1 MSTRH
6 QFLAFD
12 FGAESGR
19 SILAQLENG
28 KLSLRQT
35 HRFANPNGAMN
46 GTLQWDLLGQWEQI
60 KVGLRETAKV
70 LEGPLSGIGVD
81 TWGVDY
87 GLLGADGTV
96 LGNPVC
102 YRDPRTD
109 KMMDHAFGIVPKREL
124 YEQTG
129 LQFMPFNTLFQLLA
143 QVTQSSSTLAGAQ
156 TMLFMPD
163 LFNYLLT
170 GVARAEFSIAS
181 TSQMIDPRTGQWE
194 MRLLKKIGI
203 PTHILPPIIP
213 SGTVLG
219 RVLDSLV
226 KECGLGAGFDGANVI
241 ATTGHDTASAV
252 AAVPAEGGSWAY
264 LSSGTWSLMGVELS
278 QPLINDK
285 SFAYNYTNEGG
296 IGGTT
301 RFLKNIM
308 GLWLVQEC
316 RREFERQGRTYDYAT
331 LTKMAAESKPFVSLV
346 SATDNRFLT
355 PGEMPKKIAEFC
367 KSTGQPVPADDGA
380 FIRCCLDS
388 LALEYRKTIDG
399 LEDILSKKLD
409 VLHIVGGGTQNELL
423 NQLTADATRK
433 TVITGPVE
441 ATAIGNVIVQAM
453 AVGAIKS
460 LDEARRIVKASSE
473 MKTYTPNA
481 DVEAA
486 YTRYAALSK

>member
-1 MSTRH
+1 MNTRY

-19 SILAQLENG
+19 SILSTLEAG

-35 HRFANPNGAMN
+35 HRFPNPNGAMN

-60 KVGLRETAKV
+60 KTGLRETAKG
-70 LEGPLSGIGVD
+70 LDGKLAGIGVD

-87 GLLGADGTV
+87 GLLGADGQI

-102 YRDPRTD
+102 YRDPRTE
-109 KMMDHAFGIVPKREL
+109 KMMDHAFGIVHKRDL
-124 YEQTG
+124 YEKTG

-143 QVTQSSSTLAGAQ
+143 QSTANSSTLAGAK

-170 GVARAEFSIAS
+170 GIARAEFSIAS

-194 MRLLKKIGI
+194 LDLLRKLGL
-203 PTHILPPIIP
+203 PTHVLPPIIP

-219 RVLDSLV
+219 PVLDSVV
-226 KECGLGAGFDGANVI
+226 KECGLAGNVI

-252 AAVPAEGGSWAY
+252 AAVPAEGGNWAY
-264 LSSGTWSLMGVELS
+264 LSSGTWSLMGVELDR
-278 QPLINDK
+278 PLINDK

-296 IGGTT
+296 INGTT

-316 RREFERQGRTYDYAT
+316 RRDFEKQGRTYDYAT

-355 PGEMPKKIAEFC
+355 PGGMPGKIAEFC
-367 KSTGQPVPADDGA
+367 KSTNQPVPADDGA
-380 FIRCCLDS
+380 FVRCCLDS

-399 LEDILSKKLD
+399 LEDVLGKKLD

-460 LDEARRIVKASSE
+460 LGEARKIVRASSE
-473 MKTYTPNA
+473 MKRYEPRA
-481 DVEAA
+481 EVGAA
-486 YTRYAALSK
+486 YQRYLALPS

>member
-1 MSTRH
+1 MMRH

-28 KLSLRQT
+28 KLSLKQT
-35 HRFANPNGAMN
+35 HRFANPNGFMN

-60 KVGLRETAKV
+60 KLGLRETAKG
-70 LEGPLSGIGVD
+70 LDGTLAGIGVD

-87 GLLGADGTV
+87 GLLGADGAI

-102 YRDPRTD
+102 YRDTRTE

-124 YEQTG
+124 YQQTG

-143 QVTQSSSTLAGAQ
+143 QTTSHSSTLASAHSL
-156 TMLFMPD
+156 LFMPD

-170 GVARAEFSIAS
+170 GIARAEFSIAS
-181 TSQMIDPRTGQWE
+181 TSQMLNPNTGLWALG
-194 MRLLKKIGI
+194 LLKKLGI
-203 PTHILPPIIP
+203 PGQILPPIIA

-219 RVLDSLV
+219 PLKADVA
-226 KECGLGAGFDGANVI
+226 KECGMSVADVI

-264 LSSGTWSLMGVELS
+264 LSSGTWSLMGVELDK
-278 QPLINDK
+278 PLINDK
-285 SFAYNYTNEGG
+285 SFSYNYTNEGG
-296 IGGTT
+296 INGTT

-316 RREFERQGRTYDYAT
+316 RREFERQGRSYDYAT
-331 LTKMAAESKPFVSLV
+331 LTKMAADSKPFVSLV

-355 PGEMPKKIAEFC
+355 PGQMPQKIAEFC
-367 KSTGQPVPADDGA
+367 RSTGQPEPKDDGA
-380 FIRCCLDS
+380 HIRCCLDS

-399 LEDILSKKLD
+399 LEDILGQCID

-441 ATAIGNVIVQAM
+441 ATAIGNIIVQAM

-460 LDEARRIVKASSE
+460 IDEARQIVKASSE
-473 MKTYTPNA
+473 MKTYVPKA

-486 YTRYAALSK
+486 YARYRALGS

>member
-1 MSTRH
+1 MTSRH

-19 SILAQLENG
+19 SILATLDAG
-28 KLSLRQT
+28 KLSLNQT
-35 HRFANPNGAMN
+35 HRFANPNGSMN

-60 KVGLRETAKV
+60 KAGLRETAKV
-70 LEGPLSGIGVD
+70 LDGKLDGPLSGIAVD

-87 GLLGADGTV
+87 GLLGADGAI

-102 YRDPRTD
+102 YRDTRTD
-109 KMMDHAFGIVPKREL
+109 GMMDHAFSIVPKREL

-143 QVTQSSSTLAGAQ
+143 QVKRGSSTLASAS
-156 TMLFMPD
+156 TLLFVPD

-194 MRLLKKIGI
+194 IDLLKKLGI
-203 PTHILPPIIP
+203 PTQILPPIIA
-213 SGTVLG
+213 SGTMLG
-219 RVLDSLV
+219 PLLDSVV
-226 KECGLGAGFDGANVI
+226 KDCGISGDVI

-252 AAVPAEGGSWAY
+252 AAVPAEGGNWAY
-264 LSSGTWSLMGVELS
+264 LSSGTWSLMGVELER
-278 QPLINDK
+278 PLINDK

-296 IGGTT
+296 INGTT

-316 RREFERQGRTYDYAT
+316 RREFEKQGRSYDYAT
-331 LTKMAAESKPFVSLV
+331 LTKMAAESEPFVSLV

-355 PGEMPKKIAEFC
+355 PGQIPQKIAEFC
-367 KSTGQPVPADDGA
+367 SSTGQPVPKDDGA

-399 LEDILSKKLD
+399 LEDVLGKKLD

-433 TVITGPVE
+433 TVITGPIE

-453 AVGAIKS
+453 AVGAIKN

-473 MKTYTPNA
+473 MKTCQPRA

-486 YTRYAALSK
+486 YGRYRALGS

>member
-1 MSTRH
+1 MSRH

-19 SILAQLENG
+19 SILATLDAG

-35 HRFANPNGAMN
+35 HRFPNPNGSMN
-46 GTLQWDLLGQWEQI
+46 GTLQWDLLGQWEQV
-60 KVGLRETAKV
+60 KNGLRETAKT
-70 LEGPLSGIGVD
+70 LDGKLSGIGVD

-87 GLLGADGTV
+87 GLIGADGQI

-109 KMMDHAFGIVPKREL
+109 GMMDHAFSIVPKRDL
-124 YEQTG
+124 YQQTG

-143 QVTQSSSTLAGAQ
+143 QVTTQSSTLGAAHSL
-156 TMLFMPD
+156 LFMPD

-170 GVARAEFSIAS
+170 GIARAEFSIAS
-181 TSQMIDPRTGQWE
+181 TSQMLDPHTGMWALG
-194 MRLLKKIGI
+194 LLKKLGI
-203 PTHILPPIIP
+203 PGQILPPIIR
-213 SGTVLG
+213 SGTVLAPLAD
-219 RVLDSLV
+219 RVAN
-226 KECGLGAGFDGANVI
+226 ECGIEVADVI

-264 LSSGTWSLMGVELS
+264 LSSGTWSLMGVELER
-278 QPLINDK
+278 PLIDDK

-296 IGGTT
+296 INGTT

-316 RREFERQGRTYDYAT
+316 RREFEKQGRSYDYAT
-331 LTKMAAESKPFVSLV
+331 LTKMAAASEPFVSLV

-355 PGEMPKKIAEFC
+355 PGEMPQKIAAFC
-367 KSTGQPVPADDGA
+367 SSSGQRVPKDDGA
-380 FIRCCLDS
+380 YIRCCLDS
-388 LALEYRKTIDG
+388 LALEYRKTMDG
-399 LEDILSKKLD
+399 LEDVLGRRID
-409 VLHIVGGGTQNELL
+409 ILHIVGGGTQNELL
-423 NQLTADATRK
+423 NQLAADATRK
-433 TVITGPVE
+433 TVLAGPVE

-453 AVGAIKS
+453 AIGAIRS
-460 LDEARRIVKASSE
+460 LDDARRIVKASSQ
-473 MKTYTPNA
+473 MKTYTPRG

-486 YTRYAALSK
+486 YGRYRSLSG